1 MTSYA
6 PLARGRILTAAYRV
20 EEHLARGEALD
31 VYSVWSEERE
41 CLCVAKTVRPD
52 RRDDSAARDRLAR
65 EGALLHGLD
74 HPHLVRA
81 YETRESPPVAVL
93 ETLTGQTLSHLL
105 SARRQGLAVPDLLRL
120 GLQLCSVVRYL
131 HRSGVLHLDL
141 KPSNIVVDAGRARV
155 LDLSHARPPGPCPA
169 GFGTAE
175 YMPPEQL
182 VGDTVSEAS
191 DVFGLGGV
199 LYRAA
204 IRRRPYGDTDRARA
218 PYRAPP
224 MRALRRRLPGELGT
238 LIARCLDPQ
247 AAARPATAKV
257 RQQLEKLAGVDG
269 AGPGR
274 KER

>member
-6 PLARGRILTAAYRV
+6 PLASGRVLVAGYTV
-20 EEHLARGEALD
+20 DEHLARGEALD

-41 CLCVAKTVRPD
+41 SLCVAKTVRPD
-52 RRDDSAARDRLAR
+52 RRDDAGARDRLLR
-65 EGALLHGLD
+65 EGALLHRLD

-81 YETRESPPVAVL
+81 YETFESPPVAVL
-93 ETLTGQTLSHLL
+93 ETLSGQTLSHLT
-105 SARRQGLAVPDLLRL
+105 SVRVQGLAAPDLLRL

-131 HRSGVLHLDL
+131 HRCGTLHLDL
-141 KPSNIVVDAGRARV
+141 KPSNIVLDAGRARV

-182 VGDTVSEAS
+182 IGGRVSEAS

-204 IRRRPYGDTDRARA
+204 TRRRPYGTADRSRD
-218 PYRAPP
+218 PYRPPP
-224 MRALRRRLPGELGT
+224 MRALRRRRPAELAALVAG
-238 LIARCLDPQ
+238 CLDPHR
-247 AAARPATAKV
+247 AARPTTIEV
-257 RQQLEKLAGVDG
+257 RRTLEKLAGAEG
-269 AGPGR
+269 SPPGR
-274 KER
+274 KGW